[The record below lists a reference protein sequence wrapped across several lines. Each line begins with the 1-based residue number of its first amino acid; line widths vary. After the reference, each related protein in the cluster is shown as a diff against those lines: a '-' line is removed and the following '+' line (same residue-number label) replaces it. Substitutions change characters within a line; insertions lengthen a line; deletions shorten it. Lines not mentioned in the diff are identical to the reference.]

1 MVSLT
6 TMLPPSSSGRPRIKF
21 RAALQVVIC
30 GVSLLLTGC
39 SSPQLQQQP
48 SALPKPLVVNIPSTA
63 KFQESIRFNDYT
75 ISRYF
80 IEGQNSVLEIS
91 KAGVPV
97 FALQE
102 TGIFPGSYGFGD
114 NEKFPIGKNLTGD
127 GKPNL
132 VLRTYSGGANCCT
145 DVHVFELGEQFR
157 HVARFDARNAEG
169 VSFEDLD
176 KNGILTVSMAD
187 WHYIDVIAP
196 MIASPAPRITF
207 RYRDGCYQLAPD
219 LMKKPA
225 PAKEELKKFAQ
236 EIRQLFE
243 QAQKKPEEA
252 DKILTRWNQE
262 YPVPQLWSKMLNLI
276 YTGNENEALNL
287 FEEAWPETFPGK
299 QKALKRFNALVDGSP
314 FNPRKN
320 WQGKPGK

>member
-1 MVSLT
+1 MIL
-6 TMLPPSSSGRPRIKF
+6 KF
-21 RAALQVVIC
+21 VYADLMHGFSVIIC
-30 GVSLLLTGC
+30 VGLLLFALGC
-39 SSPQLQQQP
+39 SSPQFQQQHP
-48 SALPKPLVVNIPSTA
+48 SSLPKQTSIKLPANAELL
-63 KFQESIRFNDYT
+63 ESHKFNDYT

-80 IEGQNSVLEIS
+80 IEGQNSVLEIR
-91 KAGVPV
+91 KAGVRV

-114 NEKFPIGKNLTGD
+114 HEKFPIGKNITGD

-132 VLRTYSGGANCCT
+132 VVRTYSGGGHGCT

-157 HVARFDARNAEG
+157 HVARFDARDAEG

-187 WHYIDVIAP
+187 WHYIDVLAP
-196 MIASPAPRITF
+196 MIASPAPTIIF
-207 RYRDGCYQLAPD
+207 RYRDGGYQLAPD
-219 LMKKPA
+219 LMKKSA
-225 PAKEELKKFAQ
+225 PAKEDLKKFAQ

-252 DKILTRWNQE
+252 DMILTRWNQE
-262 YPVPQLWSKMLNLI
+262 YPAPQLWSKMLDLI
-276 YTGNENEALNL
+276 YSGNENEALQL

-299 QKALKRFNALVDGSP
+299 QRALKKFNALVDSSP
-314 FNPRKN
+314 FNPRKH
-320 WQGKPGK
+320 WQEKAGK